1 MLQDCLHNTKML
13 TLLTSVGLGK
23 ANAKG
28 AALMAPPFPKEPRPL
43 NCSLAGWKTSL
54 SWEEDSFFST
64 WMTPLP

>member
-1 MLQDCLHNTKML
+1 MNCPRNTKTL
-13 TLLTSVGLGK
+13 TLLTSVSLGK
-23 ANAKG
+23 AKAKG

-43 NCSLAGWKTSL
+43 NWSLAGWKTSL